1 MSAQSDQKPRILP
14 LVPPAK
20 VLTQGNLT
28 TRRSV
33 LPTAPIA
40 PMQRKAELE
49 LVIQDQDG
57 GRYVHPLNTEIVKIG
72 RRRENDVVLSSPQIS
87 GFHAEIRFNQNG
99 DWELIDCRSFNG
111 TMVNGKRVAHSKL
124 QEGDMICF
132 GEIEARVLTADP
144 ENAQQTGTVGLVS
157 NPEVLQDE
165 CRELR
170 EEHAKLVAQRD
181 AQLQEIER
189 LHKERTRAEE
199 LATEVM
205 FHLKQEQGEL
215 ERVRAQKEIENQKL
229 EALLAK
235 LTKTRQ
241 EATLI
246 ERRKQ
251 ALLKGEA
258 DAPMQFPSAP
268 KLAVSSHFQVA
279 EREKEQKPGPPAP
292 PEPPRAAEPA
302 KAPEQTKPSDAT
314 GPIVLKGGMDSI
326 RERLSA
332 MREERQRLEETRGHQ
347 VIPAPDMAQ
356 KSDDPVDSADS
367 KIIHMG
373 SSGLTFGLP
382 KKSSQS
388 PEDEES
394 R

>member
-40 PMQRKAELE
+40 PMQRDAELE

-99 DWELIDCRSFNG
+99 EWELIDCRSFNG

-124 QEGDMICF
+124 KEGDMICF

-144 ENAQQTGTVGLVS
+144 ENAQQTGTVGLVP
-157 NPEVLQDE
+157 NPEVLRDE

-170 EEHAKLVAQRD
+170 EEHARLVAQRD

-258 DAPMQFPSAP
+258 DAPMPFPSAP

-279 EREKEQKPGPPAP
+279 EKELKPGPPAP

-302 KAPEQTKPSDAT
+302 QAPEQPRPSEAT

-347 VIPAPDMAQ
+347 VIPAPDVAQ
-356 KSDDPVDSADS
+356 KSEDSAES

-373 SSGLTFGLP
+373 ASGLTFGPP
-382 KKSSQS
+382 KKASPP

-394 R
+394 K